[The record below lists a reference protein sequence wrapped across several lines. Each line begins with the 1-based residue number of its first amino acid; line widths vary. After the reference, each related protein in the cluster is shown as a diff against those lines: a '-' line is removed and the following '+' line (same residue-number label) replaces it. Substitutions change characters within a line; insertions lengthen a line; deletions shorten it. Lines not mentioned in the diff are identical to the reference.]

1 MAHSHKKLEE
11 KNRARESL
19 LLLLRSP
26 LSAQQLLYFLAE
38 KQRLTSSLKLPERL
52 ESSIPFPPLSFS
64 FSAARRKAKPY
75 RIEMSLA
82 SRLASTAKRAEALAQ
97 HSREFDALVR
107 AIGECRSKAE
117 EDAIVAAEVATL
129 KPRLIG
135 TGNASMSSSGGERL
149 SGHALKECLVRL
161 VYIDMLGHDASWG
174 YVKALQVCSDTN
186 LATKRVRR
194 RRRRSNAIDCFFSF
208 PVSTSS
214 DLFSLSILPL
224 LLPLLLSLL
233 PPSPLLLLSS
243 FLVPPSSRL
252 RPPTSPAPCSSTQ
265 APTSSSSSSTPS
277 AATSPPTTS

>member
-26 LSAQQLLYFLAE
+26 LSAQQLLFFLAE
-38 KQRLTSSLKLPERL
+38 KQRLTYSLKLPERL

-174 YVKALQVCSDTN
+174 YVKALQACSDTN

-243 FLVPPSSRL
+243 FLFPPSSLL

>member
-26 LSAQQLLYFLAE
+26 LCAQQLLYFLAE

-174 YVKALQVCSDTN
+174 YVKALQACSDTN

-194 RRRRSNAIDCFFSF
+194 RRRRSNALDCFFSF

-243 FLVPPSSRL
+243 FLFPPSSLLRL
-252 RPPTSPAPCSSTQ
+252 PTSPAPCSSTQ

>member
-1 MAHSHKKLEE
+1 M
-11 KNRARESL
+11 

-174 YVKALQVCSDTN
+174 YVKALQACSDTN

-243 FLVPPSSRL
+243 FLFPPSSLL

>member
-1 MAHSHKKLEE
+1 MAQSHKKLEE

-174 YVKALQVCSDTN
+174 YVKALQACSDTN

-243 FLVPPSSRL
+243 FLFPPSSLL

>member
-174 YVKALQVCSDTN
+174 YVKALQACSDTN

-243 FLVPPSSRL
+243 FLFPPSSLLRL
-252 RPPTSPAPCSSTQ
+252 PTSPAPCSSTQ

>member
-26 LSAQQLLYFLAE
+26 LCAQQLLYFLAE

-174 YVKALQVCSDTN
+174 YVKALQACSDTN

-243 FLVPPSSRL
+243 FLFPPSSLLRL
-252 RPPTSPAPCSSTQ
+252 PTSPAPCSSTQ